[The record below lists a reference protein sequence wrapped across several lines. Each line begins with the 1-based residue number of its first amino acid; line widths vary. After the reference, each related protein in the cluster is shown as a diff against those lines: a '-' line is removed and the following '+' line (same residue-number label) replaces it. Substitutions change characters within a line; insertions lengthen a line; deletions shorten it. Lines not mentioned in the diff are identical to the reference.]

1 MAKTTPIDE
10 KLEKQDF
17 DLFEALAAID
27 RKDYGYFD
35 SLSEEQKNKFSATII
50 MGFISSVK
58 SKPEIEQ
65 FYILST
71 NEYANKHLYNE
82 VVTKHPKLQW
92 YMLCAAGLGQGKQYH
107 VWIPQLKAKY
117 FNLKEKLT
125 VKEMQDYLK
134 KVDKTLSDSEVKTIA
149 DMFVEAQNK
158 KFYLGNKFP
167 NLKLDDVETLSQL
180 VTQDDIKKYDEEHGQ

>member
-27 RKDYGYFD
+27 RKDYDYFNR
-35 SLSEEQKNKFSATII
+35 LSDEQKNKFNPTLI
-50 MGFISSVK
+50 MGFISTVK
-58 SKPEIEQ
+58 AKSEIEQ